1 MNFHHRTKNVS
12 NVFHNNSRPKRN
24 DEKIQSGFSF
34 SNGDGKQD
42 EDGSSCCTCQERT
55 ELKIDDSSA
64 VSTRSIRQ
72 KRSHANTLQTQSNE
86 EYQSED
92 IKRLKL
98 PIEM

>member
-12 NVFHNNSRPKRN
+12 NVFHNKSCPKRN
-24 DEKIQSGFSF
+24 KSGFAI
-34 SNGDGKQD
+34 SNSDCKD

>member
-24 DEKIQSGFSF
+24 ESDEKKQSGFVF
-34 SNGDGKQD
+34 SNGDGKD
-42 EDGSSCCTCQERT
+42 EEGSSCCTCQERT
-55 ELKIDDSSA
+55 ELKIDDDSSA

-72 KRSHANTLQTQSNE
+72 KRSHANTLQTQSK
-86 EYQSED
+86 ED

>member
-12 NVFHNNSRPKRN
+12 NVFHNKSRPEPN
-24 DEKIQSGFSF
+24 DEKKQSGFAF
-34 SNGDGKQD
+34 SNGDGKD
-42 EDGSSCCTCQERT
+42 DAGSSCTCRERT
-55 ELKIDDSSA
+55 ELKVDDSSA
-64 VSTRSIRQ
+64 VSIRNIRQ
-72 KRSHANTLQTQSNE
+72 KRSHANTLQTQSKE